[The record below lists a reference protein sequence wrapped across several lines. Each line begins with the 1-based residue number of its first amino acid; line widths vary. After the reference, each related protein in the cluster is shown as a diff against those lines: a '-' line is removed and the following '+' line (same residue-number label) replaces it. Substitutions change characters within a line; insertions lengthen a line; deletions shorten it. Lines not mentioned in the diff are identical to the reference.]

1 MTALLNIDLDLT
13 GDQPFDAL
21 HRELEQSLFVLYEE
35 VDEGGTHHASYETNL
50 AALTNPDEVLA
61 EFVRVLEGLGSAAL
75 AQWRDLDERVFDL
88 GVRAEVPS
96 SHVEVSAQ
104 MLQAIGRL
112 GAQLVITTYPPDPPA
127 TPEKKL

>member
-13 GDQPFDAL
+13 GEQPFDTL
-21 HRELEQSLFVLYEE
+21 HRELEQSLFTLYEE

-50 AALTNPDEVLA
+50 ASINNPDEVLG
-61 EFVRVLEGLGSAAL
+61 EFVRVLDGLGAVAL
-75 AQWRDLDERVFDL
+75 AQWRSLDERVFDL

-96 SHVEVSAQ
+96 SHVEVSPT

-112 GAQLVITTYPPDPPA
+112 GAQLVITTYPPDPVA
-127 TPEKKL
+127 APEKKL